1 MVMENT
7 FLIGWQ
13 ACDFDKGKRMF
24 SIWYLVN
31 LAKNGCK
38 VTNIVRSNFT
48 ALFSCYFLCY
58 LSSRCE
64 RLPCEQNSECQ
75 SLPLRISFYNLI
87 FPINIPIPAGVFR
100 MGPSSS
106 VPGDDIQIFIMDGDA
121 ERFFSIQKTATGG
134 VVSVHIPLQE
144 PRDFLLTMEIRLI
157 RYSITSI
164 SVAKIAVFVINDQ
177 PI

>member
-1 MVMENT
+1 MRYFQATSCAT
-7 FLIGWQ
+7 FPVVVN
-13 ACDFDKGKRMF
+13 AC
-24 SIWYLVN
+24 LV
-31 LAKNGCK
+31 
-38 VTNIVRSNFT
+38 
-48 ALFSCYFLCY
+48 
-58 LSSRCE
+58 SRIASAS
-64 RLPCEQNSECQ
+64 PCH
-75 SLPLRISFYNLI
+75 LRISFYNLT
-87 FPINIPIPAGVFR
+87 FPINIPIPAAVFR
-100 MGPSSS
+100 MGRSSS
-106 VPGDDIQIFIMDGDA
+106 VPGDDIQISIMDGDA